1 MRWWGAAPNSPL
13 CHFPPQPSPIPCHK
27 RPPPP
32 FTFPTQGKHTVQGLA
47 VLSTLVLLCCLY
59 HVYCGHGGGATKRVY
74 QPLDESDASPTYH
87 EARLLLRSTP
97 APEPWT
103 WDPTLSKFVKLGD
116 SGEAHWSR

>member
-13 CHFPPQPSPIPCHK
+13 CHFPPQPSPIPSHK

-59 HVYCGHGGGATKRVY
+59 HVYCGHGGGATKRAY
-74 QPLDESDASPTYH
+74 QPLDESNASPTYN
-87 EARLLLRSTP
+87 EARLLPLSTP
-97 APEPWT
+97 APGPWT
-103 WDPTLSKFVKLGD
+103 WDPTLSKFVNLD
-116 SGEAHWSR
+116 DVPRLP